1 MRYIVSSFAL
11 VSLVMLAG
19 CGQPG
24 DGNFFVTGTVTQGG
38 QPLEGARVVF
48 IPDGGAGE
56 GASGMTDAD
65 GRFVLTTS
73 TGNEGSGTKPGA
85 YRVTVSK
92 VEVQWDGVTYRM
104 PEGPVDADTEPVR
117 AETFLQLLPTQFGNF
132 ANTPFRATVTENR
145 ATNVFDF
152 DIP

>member
-38 QPLEGARVVF
+38 QPLEGARVIF
-48 IPDGGAGE
+48 IPDGGSGE
-56 GASGMTDAD
+56 GASGITDAD

-73 TGNEGSGTKPGA
+73 AGNAGSGTKPGA

-92 VEVQWDGVTYRM
+92 TEIVWDGVTYIPSM
-104 PEGPVDADTEPVR
+104 SPDGEPSRDERVV
-117 AETFLQLLPTQFGNF
+117 QLLPTQFANF

-145 ATNVFDF
+145 ATNVFEF
-152 DIP
+152 VIP